1 MGAAADIVVVGWS
14 VMRRPASTYQTTPTA
29 SRMET
34 SMAARSDRMDA
45 IVSLSKRRG
54 FVYPSS
60 EIYGG
65 LRASWDYGPLGV
77 ELKNNIKRLWWRSM
91 VMERDDIVGLDSSVI
106 LAREVWEASGHVTE
120 FVDPLTE
127 CMSCHKRFRT
137 DHLIEAYEA
146 KHGHPPE
153 NGLAGLTCPNCGNK
167 GTFTE
172 PRMFSGL
179 LRTYLGP
186 VEDESGLAYL
196 RPETAQGIFINYKNV
211 LQSSRKKLP
220 FGIGQIG
227 KSFRNEITPGN
238 FIFRTREFEQMEM
251 EFFVRPG
258 TDEDWHQ
265 TWIDTRFAWYSD
277 LGIRKENLRLFEH
290 PKDKLAH
297 YSKRTV
303 DVEYRFGFQGSEW
316 GELEGIANRTDFD
329 LTTHGRASGVDM
341 SYLDQESG
349 ERFIPYVIEPAAG
362 VDRAALVFLLDGY
375 TEDEAP
381 DAKGNLEK
389 RTVLR
394 LDPRVAPVKAAVLP
408 LSRNADLSP
417 LARDL
422 AAALRK
428 RWNTDFD
435 DASAIGRRYRRQD
448 EIGTPYCVTVDF
460 DTLKDQ
466 AVTVRERDSMRQER
480 IGIEPAR
487 GVPGRAAPV
496 LLGGTAGSP
505 AGHCASAR
513 SRAGSARVPV
523 GQTCASAPEPAGTA
537 GPGYRRGLLSA
548 PAGPR

>member
-1 MGAAADIVVVGWS
+1 
-14 VMRRPASTYQTTPTA
+14 
-29 SRMET
+29 MET
-34 SMAARSDRMDA
+34 TMASRSDRLET
-45 IVSLSKRRG
+45 IVNLSKRRG

-77 ELKNNIKRLWWRSM
+77 ELKNNIKHQWWRSM
-91 VMERDDIVGLDSSVI
+91 VTERDDIVGIDSSVI

-127 CMSCHKRFRT
+127 CMSCHKRFRA

-146 KHGHPPE
+146 RHGHPPE
-153 NGLAGLTCPNCGNK
+153 HGLADISCPNCGAK
-167 GTFTE
+167 ASFSE
-172 PRMFSGL
+172 PRMFNGL

-196 RPETAQGIFINYKNV
+196 RPETAQGIFINYRNV
-211 LQSSRKKLP
+211 LQTSRKKLP

-258 TDEDWHQ
+258 TDEEWHQ
-265 TWIDTRFAWYSD
+265 TWIDTRFGWYAG

-290 PKDKLAH
+290 PKEKLAH

-303 DVEYRFGFQGSEW
+303 DVEYRFGFTGSEW
-316 GELEGIANRTDFD
+316 GELEGIANRTDYD
-329 LTTHGRASGVDM
+329 LTTHGNASGVDM

-362 VDRAALVFLLDGY
+362 VDRAALVFLLDAY

-389 RTVLR
+389 RTVLK
-394 LDPRVAPVKAAVLP
+394 LDRRIAPVKVAVLP

-417 LARDL
+417 KARDL

-428 RWNTDFD
+428 RWNTEFD

-460 DTLKDQ
+460 DTLDDQ
-466 AVTVRERDSMRQER
+466 AVTVRERDSMRQDR
-480 IGIEPAR
+480 IGIGQLEGYLSERLPLCSLRAWGGRCCR
-487 GVPGRAAPV
+487 GCRG
-496 LLGGTAGSP
+496 P
-505 AGHCASAR
+505 AG
-513 SRAGSARVPV
+513 
-523 GQTCASAPEPAGTA
+523 
-537 GPGYRRGLLSA
+537 
-548 PAGPR
+548 